1 MNAEHIELL
10 PFACPHCG
18 GPLHVPWPGMVE
30 CEVKHLFSTDEVL
43 VEQARTSSKALW
55 QAVAALRERAMTSRW
70 MAEEVEEESP
80 SRREVLERSAAAD
93 DHTVDVLL
101 QQATAL
107 DALIQSSVTNRGSD
121 GAATD

>member
-1 MNAEHIELL
+1 
-10 PFACPHCG
+10 
-18 GPLHVPWPGMVE
+18 MVE